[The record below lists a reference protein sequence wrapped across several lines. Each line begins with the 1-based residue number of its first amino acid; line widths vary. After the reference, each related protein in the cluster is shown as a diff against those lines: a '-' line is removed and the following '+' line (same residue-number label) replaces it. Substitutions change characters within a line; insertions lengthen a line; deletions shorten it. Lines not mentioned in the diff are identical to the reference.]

1 MSRLTISVGN
11 GRIDQRVL
19 TEMKAVFS
27 IVTRGTISMS
37 CSDAINSSSGG
48 VTDVLSDCGRAI
60 GLGVMAPSAAAT
72 GSLGSDRG
80 KASAYWRRNFKRR
93 FPFPSK

>member
-1 MSRLTISVGN
+1 MSRLTIPSEGN
-11 GRIDQRVL
+11 GGIDQRVL

-48 VTDVLSDCGRAI
+48 VTDVLSDCGRAM
-60 GLGVMAPSAAAT
+60 GWGGGVMAPSVAAT
-72 GSLGSDRG
+72 GSLNNDREE
-80 KASAYWRRNFKRR
+80 ASAY
-93 FPFPSK
+93 